1 MKVQLTI
8 IFSLLSACVI
18 YAQERDPRVRT
29 YITPTRIVWQQDS
42 DHITNCNFL
51 LNQGDGQA
59 YWGAY
64 YDYES
69 INTGLQGKKEKMTKA
84 AAYCQLSSTDG
95 ARPAILLDF
104 GKELHGGVQ
113 LVTGAWPSH
122 KPVRIRLC
130 QTLPH

>member
-59 YWGAY
+59 
-64 YDYES
+64 
-69 INTGLQGKKEKMTKA
+69 
-84 AAYCQLSSTDG
+84 
-95 ARPAILLDF
+95 
-104 GKELHGGVQ
+104 
-113 LVTGAWPSH
+113 
-122 KPVRIRLC
+122 
-130 QTLPH
+130 

>member
-1 MKVQLTI
+1 MRTQLI
-8 IFSLLSACVI
+8 IILSLLNVCLVP
-18 YAQERDPRVRT
+18 AQERDTRVRT

-69 INTGLQGKKEKMTKA
+69 IDTGLQGKKEKTVKA
-84 AAYCQLSSTDG
+84 ATY
-95 ARPAILLDF
+95 LLPM
-104 GKELHGGVQ
+104 GLVQ
-113 LVTGAWPSH
+113 LFCLISVKNFMAEYN
-122 KPVRIRLC
+122 
-130 QTLPH
+130 

>member
-1 MKVQLTI
+1 MRTQLI
-8 IFSLLSACVI
+8 IILSLLNVCLVP
-18 YAQERDPRVRT
+18 AQERDTRVRT

-69 INTGLQGKKEKMTKA
+69 IDTGLQERENGQSRHILPTIF
-84 AAYCQLSSTDG
+84 YRWGSSSYS
-95 ARPAILLDF
+95 A
-104 GKELHGGVQ
+104 
-113 LVTGAWPSH
+113 
-122 KPVRIRLC
+122 
-130 QTLPH
+130 

>member
-1 MKVQLTI
+1 MRTQLI
-8 IFSLLSACVI
+8 IILSLLNVCLVP
-18 YAQERDPRVRT
+18 AQERDTRVRT

-69 INTGLQGKKEKMTKA
+69 IDTGLQRENGQSRHILPTIF
-84 AAYCQLSSTDG
+84 YRWGSSSYS
-95 ARPAILLDF
+95 A
-104 GKELHGGVQ
+104 
-113 LVTGAWPSH
+113 
-122 KPVRIRLC
+122 
-130 QTLPH
+130 

>member
-1 MKVQLTI
+1 MRTQLI
-8 IFSLLSACVI
+8 IILSLLNVCLVP
-18 YAQERDPRVRT
+18 AQERDTRVRT

-69 INTGLQGKKEKMTKA
+69 IDTGLQGKKEKTVKA
-84 AAYCQLSSTDG
+84 ATYCRLSSTDG

-122 KPVRIRLC
+122 KPVKIRLRYG
-130 QTLPH
+130 